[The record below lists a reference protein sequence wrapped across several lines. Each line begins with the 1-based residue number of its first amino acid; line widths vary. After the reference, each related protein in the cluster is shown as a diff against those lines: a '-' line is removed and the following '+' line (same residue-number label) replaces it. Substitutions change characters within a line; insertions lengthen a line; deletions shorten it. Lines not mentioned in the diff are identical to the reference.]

1 VGVSERKA
9 QASRENGRGSK
20 GPVSP
25 EGKSRTRLN
34 AVRFGLFSQELVVAA
49 AGETQEDADALRS
62 SVWNYI
68 QPQDPVTALL
78 VNDFVNTVWRLQR
91 PRRCETAEIRRRTD
105 TARYRRHFDKISE
118 VDSLKGRFMR
128 DYVKLCS
135 SGLER
140 ADREAL
146 SLSLGETRKH
156 LAQTSLGLE
165 FLIGLIQAIET
176 TVEICG
182 FFSASAAL
190 TLLAACGEEDE
201 CAQSCVTLN
210 ELFKREVEK
219 SKKAKAA
226 DKTTLEQNKLV
237 LSELL
242 KSQIRD
248 MRMKQNIFRKLESV
262 EEEAYLASL
271 VMPPAECSEKIH
283 RAEAALERRFYKT
296 LNYLLALQGVK
307 LSG

>member
-1 VGVSERKA
+1 VGSDRRA

-34 AVRFGLFSQELVVAA
+34 ALKFGLFSQDLVVAA
-49 AGETQEDADALRS
+49 AGETQQEADAFRS

-68 QPQDPVTALL
+68 QPQVPVTALL
-78 VNDFVNTVWRLQR
+78 VEDFVNTGWRLQR
-91 PRRCETAEIRRRTD
+91 PRRCETAEIRRRTE
-105 TARYRRHFDKISE
+105 TARYRRHFERISE

-135 SGLER
+135 PALER

-146 SLSLGETRKH
+146 RLSLGETRKQ
-156 LAQTSLGLE
+156 LAQKSLGLE
-165 FLIGLIQAIET
+165 FLIGLIQPIAK
-176 TVEICG
+176 TVESCG

-190 TLLAACGEEDE
+190 TLVAACGDGDED
-201 CAQSCVTLN
+201 AKWCVTLN
-210 ELFKREVEK
+210 QISKVELEK
-219 SKKAKAA
+219 SKKAKEA
-226 DKTTLEQNKLV
+226 DKTTFEQNKLI

-242 KSQIRD
+242 KSK
-248 MRMKQNIFRKLESV
+248 MRHMQLNTDILRKLESA

-271 VMPPAECSEKIH
+271 VMPPTECSEKIH
-283 RAEAALERRFYKT
+283 RAEAALERRLFKT
-296 LNYLLALQGVK
+296 LNYLLALRGVE
-307 LSG
+307 LPE

>member
-1 VGVSERKA
+1 MVSDARA

-34 AVRFGLFSQELVVAA
+34 ALKFGLFSQDLVVAA
-49 AGETQEDADALRS
+49 VGETQEEADAFRS

-68 QPQDPVTALL
+68 QPKDPVTALL
-78 VNDFVNTVWRLQR
+78 VEDFVNTAWRLQR

-105 TARYRRHFDKISE
+105 TAQYRRHFEKISE
-118 VDSLKGRFMR
+118 VAALKGRFMR
-128 DYVKLCS
+128 DYVRLCS
-135 SGLER
+135 AAVER

-146 SLSLGETRKH
+146 SLSLVETRTQ
-156 LAQTSLGLE
+156 LAQKSLGLE
-165 FLIGLIQAIET
+165 FLIGLVQSIET
-176 TVEICG
+176 TVETSG

-190 TLLAACGEEDE
+190 TLLAACGEDDE

-210 ELFKREVEK
+210 ELYRSQVQK

-226 DKTTLEQNKLV
+226 DKTAFEQNKLV

-242 KSQIRD
+242 TSKIRD
-248 MRMKQNIFRKLESV
+248 MRMKKNIFRKLESV
-262 EEEAYLASL
+262 EDEAYLASL
-271 VMPPAECSEKIH
+271 VMPPTESSEKIH
-283 RAEAALERRFYKT
+283 RCEAALERRFFRT
-296 LNYLLALQGVK
+296 LNCLLAIRGVE
-307 LSG
+307 LPG